1 MARPVIATKLY
12 VPRPRPG
19 LVPRPRLLERLRRGA
34 EARLTLVSAPAGFG
48 KSTLLAAWL
57 GGRAV
62 ERSAAT
68 PAAALVETP
77 SVAWVS
83 LDRGDIDP
91 ASFWTYVLTAIR
103 NAAPEAGAKAL
114 AQLEQDAAATE
125 PALTT
130 LVNELA
136 RAERAMTIVLDD
148 YHLAESREVG
158 EGLAFLLEHLPPQVH
173 VVVSTRADP
182 GLPLSRMRVRR
193 ELVEIRAADLR
204 FTADEAAAY
213 LQSVAGLHLARA
225 DVAVLE
231 ERTEGWIAALQ
242 LVALS
247 LQGRD
252 DVGGFIAGFAGDD
265 RYVVD
270 YLVEEVLAH
279 QPGPVRDFLLRSAV
293 LDRFTGPLCDAVT
306 GNTVTGSDGGS
317 HLLVTLERANLFIVP
332 LDDRREW
339 FRFHHLFADVL
350 RARLAAEQPELVP
363 RLHQRASRWFEQHDL
378 PDEAITHALAARDL
392 DRATYL
398 IELAV
403 PAIRRHRQESVLI
416 GWLRA
421 LPEDAVRRSPVLSV
435 YYAFMLMATGD
446 VEGIEPWLDAAELAL
461 AEPPGSSPPRAD
473 TDDLRTL
480 PATIA
485 VHRAS
490 LAQARGDVAGT
501 TAHARRALELAGPGD
516 HAARGGAAGFLG
528 LAAWARGDVT
538 EAIETFGQAV
548 ASLRAAGNAVDE
560 LSSTVL
566 LADMWR
572 VAGRPG
578 TARRLCATAL
588 ARAESAGEPV
598 ARATAELHVA
608 LSELDREAG
617 DLEAAKQHL
626 DAAREFVERGSVTES
641 RYRWFRAMG
650 RVADTEGDL
659 DGAIGFLEQAEQLYR
674 PGFYPDVHPVAATRA
689 RVWIR
694 HGNLA
699 KADGWA
705 RDRGVSASDD
715 ATYLREYD
723 ELTLARLVLA
733 RHRERPDAAA
743 VRAVVVQLGRLELA
757 AETQGRSGSTLEIRM
772 LLALA
777 HDALGESA
785 GARDTLASALA
796 EAPEPE
802 ASVRLLLDKGPTM
815 TRLLHDLREHS
826 VAGAHARFVL
836 SAASATWAGPGGS
849 DKRPTGSMVEPL
861 SERERQVLR
870 LLDSELSAPEIARE
884 LFVSHNTVRTHTKHI
899 FTKLGVTNRRAA
911 VARAREHGL
920 L

>member
-19 LVPRPRLLERLRRGA
+19 LVPRPRLLERLRQGA
-34 EARLTLVSAPAGFG
+34 ESRLTLVSAPAGFG

-57 GGRAV
+57 GERAA
-62 ERSAAT
+62 EAPEGPAAT
-68 PAAALVETP
+68 SAEPP
-77 SVAWVS
+77 CVAWVS
-83 LDRGDIDP
+83 LDHGDSDP

-103 NAAPEAGAKAL
+103 NAAPEAGANAL
-114 AQLEQDAAATE
+114 AQLEQDAAAIE

-136 RAERAMTIVLDD
+136 QTERAMTIVLDD
-148 YHLAESREVG
+148 YHLAESPEVG

-204 FTADEAAAY
+204 FTTDEAAAY

-242 LVALS
+242 LAALS

-252 DVGGFIAGFAGDD
+252 DAAGFIAGFAGDD
-265 RYVVD
+265 RYIVD

-293 LDRFTGPLCDAVT
+293 LDRLTGPLCDAVT
-306 GNTVTGSDGGS
+306 GNTVTGSDDGS

-350 RARLAAEQPELVP
+350 RARLSAEQPELVP
-363 RLHQRASRWFEQHDL
+363 LLHQRASRWFEQHDL

-403 PAIRRHRQESVLI
+403 PAIRRLRQESVLI

-446 VEGIEPWLDAAELAL
+446 VEGIEAWLDAAERAL

-528 LAAWARGDVT
+528 LAAWARGDVS

-548 ASLRAAGNAVDE
+548 ASLRAAGNVVDE

-566 LADMWR
+566 LADMWL

-578 TARRLCATAL
+578 TARRLCAT
-588 ARAESAGEPV
+588 
-598 ARATAELHVA
+598 
-608 LSELDREAG
+608 
-617 DLEAAKQHL
+617 
-626 DAAREFVERGSVTES
+626 
-641 RYRWFRAMG
+641 
-650 RVADTEGDL
+650 
-659 DGAIGFLEQAEQLYR
+659 
-674 PGFYPDVHPVAATRA
+674 
-689 RVWIR
+689 
-694 HGNLA
+694 
-699 KADGWA
+699 
-705 RDRGVSASDD
+705 
-715 ATYLREYD
+715 
-723 ELTLARLVLA
+723 
-733 RHRERPDAAA
+733 
-743 VRAVVVQLGRLELA
+743 
-757 AETQGRSGSTLEIRM
+757 
-772 LLALA
+772 
-777 HDALGESA
+777 
-785 GARDTLASALA
+785 
-796 EAPEPE
+796 
-802 ASVRLLLDKGPTM
+802 
-815 TRLLHDLREHS
+815 
-826 VAGAHARFVL
+826 
-836 SAASATWAGPGGS
+836 
-849 DKRPTGSMVEPL
+849 
-861 SERERQVLR
+861 
-870 LLDSELSAPEIARE
+870 
-884 LFVSHNTVRTHTKHI
+884 
-899 FTKLGVTNRRAA
+899 
-911 VARAREHGL
+911 
-920 L
+920 